1 MVSWKIA
8 LVVIVITI
16 LVVAIGMW
24 FGYQYVLE
32 QDEPSPE
39 GSREPHETPNLC
51 RNTLF
56 LSLLV
61 SRENRCGNVI
71 YSKHHSIPL
80 YVFKKRRDKYE
91 MYQICVM
98 AGLGAKPC
106 V

>member
-8 LVVIVITI
+8 LVVIAIAI

-39 GSREPHETPNLC
+39 GSREPPETPNLC
-51 RNTLF
+51 RNSLF
-56 LSLLV
+56 LFPLV

-71 YSKHHSIPL
+71 CSKHQSIPL
-80 YVFKKRRDKYE
+80 YVVRFQKKE
-91 MYQICVM
+91 I
-98 AGLGAKPC
+98 
-106 V
+106 